1 MSQSNRLP
9 TVQVAKRFG
18 VSLRTI
24 ERWLDSETL
33 NFPRPITINRR
44 RYWVEAEIEV
54 WEIERRR
61 QQEDERA
68 EAAKKAAQ
76 RVSNH
81 SERNCEHVC
90 PIRPPVAFMNHNGL
104 A

>member
-1 MSQSNRLP
+1 MTVRVMEYPSMSQSNRLP

-44 RYWVEAEIEV
+44 RYWVEAEIAA

-61 QQEDERA
+61 QQEDERT
-68 EAAKKAAQ
+68 EAAKKAA
-76 RVSNH
+76 
-81 SERNCEHVC
+81 
-90 PIRPPVAFMNHNGL
+90 
-104 A
+104 